1 MASWSF
7 GSISM
12 LEPRD
17 WQALKMLLPFVFEFK
32 YRFAFCLLCL
42 VLIQLANLANPYL
55 LGALVDHFADTG
67 ANPLAV
73 AATVP
78 VALLLVYVFI
88 RFSGLAI
95 SEIQNAVFGTVT
107 VRGTRRLS
115 LVLLTHLHGLDLEY
129 HLSRKTGGLSRDMDR
144 GIHALTGLIR
154 LFTFSLFGMFLS
166 IAGVVGVF
174 IAFFGWSYAVISVVC
189 AVIYAV
195 YTVKVTA
202 WRTPIIRRSNEA
214 HSKAHTRAIDSLINH
229 ENVKYFG
236 NEGAETSLY
245 DQELT
250 IWERAR
256 ARNRYSLAALNIGQS
271 FVVHFGLLFMLGLA
285 CYGVVQGEYTPGNLV
300 ALNGYALQVFGPLG
314 ALGSIYRQLKQAFTD
329 VEAMLDILDT
339 QPTVTAHEN
348 AQPLPDGDGPIEF
361 RDVHFFYKP
370 DRPILKGV
378 SFVVN
383 PGEKVALVGPSGGG
397 KSTVGRLLFRFY
409 DVHAGSISINGVDIR
424 EVNLDS
430 LRSRIGVVPQ
440 ETTLFNDSLQQNI
453 QYGLLNATRQ
463 DIESACRM
471 AHLDSLIGILPDGMD
486 TVVGERGL
494 KLSGGEKQRVAI
506 ARTMLKKPTFLLF
519 DEATSSLDS
528 ATEASIMHAINEVSE
543 GHTTLMI
550 AHRLST
556 VIDADRILVL
566 ADGGVCESGSHEEL
580 LAYGGHYEQLWKLQ
594 HREIDHETFQRET
607 AIRFSHAR

>member
-7 GSISM
+7 GAISM
-12 LEPRD
+12 LAPRD

-32 YRFAFCLLCL
+32 YRFAFCVACL

-55 LGALVDHFADTG
+55 LGSLVDHFAQSG
-67 ANPLAV
+67 ANELVVATAIPLA
-73 AATVP
+73 
-78 VALLLVYVFI
+78 LLIVYVFT

-115 LVLLTHLHGLDLEY
+115 LVLLTHLHDLDLEY

-144 GIHALTGLIR
+144 GIGALTGLIR

-166 IAGVVGVF
+166 IASVVGVF
-174 IAFFGWSYAVISVVC
+174 VAFFGWSYAVITIVC
-189 AVIYAV
+189 AVVYGV
-195 YTVKVTA
+195 YTVKVTT
-202 WRTPIIRRSNEA
+202 WRTPIIRHSNQA
-214 HSKAHTRAIDSLINH
+214 HSRAHTRAIDSLINH

-236 NEGAETSLY
+236 NERAETALY
-245 DQELT
+245 DEELT

-256 ARNRYSLAALNIGQS
+256 ARNRYSLAALNVGQA
-271 FVVHFGLLFMLGLA
+271 FVVHFGLLLMLGLA
-285 CYGVVQGEYTPGNLV
+285 CYGVVSGEYSPGNLV

-339 QPTVTAHEN
+339 QPSVSSLEN
-348 AQPLPDGDGPIEF
+348 ARPLPEGDGPIEF
-361 RDVHFFYKP
+361 RNVHFLYKQ

-378 SFVVN
+378 SFTVN

-397 KSTVGRLLFRFY
+397 KSTVVRLLFRFY
-409 DVHAGSISINGVDIR
+409 DVQGGSIRVNGVDIK
-424 EVNLDS
+424 ELNLDS
-430 LRSRIGVVPQ
+430 LRARIGVVPQ
-440 ETTLFNDSLQQNI
+440 ETTLFNDTLEQNI
-453 QYGLLNATRQ
+453 QYGSLEATPEEIQ
-463 DIESACRM
+463 AATAM
-471 AHLDSLIGILPDGMD
+471 AHLSGLISVLPEGMD

-506 ARTMLKKPTFLLF
+506 ARTMLKKPTFLIF

-566 ADGGVCESGSHEEL
+566 ARGEICESGSHDEL
-580 LAYGGHYEQLWKLQ
+580 LARGGHYAQLWKLQ
-594 HREIDHETFQRET
+594 HREIDHETFQRTHGEP
-607 AIRFSHAR
+607 I

>member
-1 MASWSF
+1 MVNWSF
-7 GSISM
+7 GAITM
-12 LEPRD
+12 LAPRD

-32 YRFAFCLLCL
+32 YRFAFCLFCL
-42 VLIQLANLANPYL
+42 VLIQLINLVNPYL
-55 LGALVDHFADTG
+55 LGSLVDHFVDSG
-67 ANPLAV
+67 ANNVAV
-73 AATVP
+73 ATIP
-78 VALLLVYVFI
+78 VALLLIYVFV

-115 LVLLTHLHGLDLEY
+115 LVLLAHLHGLDLEY

-144 GIHALTGLIR
+144 GIGALTGLIR
-154 LFTFSLFGMFLS
+154 LFTFSLFGMFMS

-174 IAFFGWSYAVISVVC
+174 IAFFGWSYAVITLAC
-189 AVIYAV
+189 AVVYGV

-245 DQELT
+245 NQELT

-300 ALNGYALQVFGPLG
+300 MLNGYALQVFGPLG

-339 QPTVTAHEN
+339 QPTVAVREN
-348 AQPLPDGDGPIEF
+348 APELPLGDGPIEF
-361 RDVHFFYKP
+361 RDVHFFYKA

-378 SFVVN
+378 SFAVN
-383 PGEKVALVGPSGGG
+383 PGERVALVGPSGGG
-397 KSTVGRLLFRFY
+397 KSTIARLLFRFY
-409 DVHAGSISINGVDIR
+409 DVHAGSIAVNGTDIR

-430 LRSRIGVVPQ
+430 LRARIGVVPQ
-440 ETTLFNDSLQQNI
+440 ETTLFNDTLEQNI
-453 QYGLLNATRQ
+453 RYGLLNATPRDIQ
-463 DIESACRM
+463 DASSM
-471 AHLDSLIGILPDGMD
+471 AHLDSLIDMLPDGMN

-506 ARTMLKKPTFLLF
+506 ARTMLKKPTFLVF

-528 ATEASIMHAINEVSE
+528 ATEASIMHAINQVSA

-566 ADGGVCESGSHEEL
+566 VHGEICESGSHDEL
-580 LAYGGHYEQLWKLQ
+580 IAHGGHYAQLWKLQ
-594 HREIDHETFQRET
+594 HREIDHETFKHEASVRLSRAQ
-607 AIRFSHAR
+607 

>member
-7 GSISM
+7 GTLSM
-12 LEPRD
+12 LAPRD

-32 YRFAFCLLCL
+32 YRFAFCLFCL
-42 VLIQLANLANPYL
+42 VLIQLANLASPYL
-55 LGALVDHFADTG
+55 LGSLVDHFAASG
-67 ANPLAV
+67 ASEIAV
-73 AATVP
+73 AATIP
-78 VALLLVYVFI
+78 ATLLIVYVFI
-88 RFSGLAI
+88 RFGGLAI

-144 GIHALTGLIR
+144 GIGALTGLIR
-154 LFTFSLFGMFLS
+154 LFTFSLFGMFMS

-174 IAFFGWSYAVISVVC
+174 IAFFGWSYAAITVVC

-245 DQELT
+245 DEELT

-256 ARNRYSLAALNIGQS
+256 ARNRYSLAALNIGQA

-285 CYGVVQGEYTPGNLV
+285 CYGVISGEYTPGNLV

-339 QPTVTAHEN
+339 QPSVKTYEN
-348 AQPLPDGDGPIEF
+348 APPLPKGDGPIEF
-361 RDVHFFYKP
+361 DNVHFFYKP

-378 SFVVN
+378 SFTVN
-383 PGEKVALVGPSGGG
+383 PGEKVALVGPSGSG
-397 KSTVGRLLFRFY
+397 KSTLARLLFRFY
-409 DVHAGSISINGVDIR
+409 DVRDGCIRINGVDIR
-424 EVNLDS
+424 ETNLDS
-430 LRSRIGVVPQ
+430 LRASIGVVPQ
-440 ETTLFNDSLQQNI
+440 DTTLFNDTLEQNI
-453 QYGLLNATRQ
+453 QYGLLEATPEQ
-463 DIESACRM
+463 IDVAASM
-471 AHLDSLIGILPDGMD
+471 AHLDGLISILPDGMD

-506 ARTMLKKPTFLLF
+506 ARTMLKKPTFLVF

-528 ATEASIMHAINEVSE
+528 ATEASIMHAINKVSQ

-566 ADGGVCESGSHEEL
+566 AQGEICESGSHDEL
-580 LAYGGHYEQLWKLQ
+580 LTLGGHYEKLWKLQ
-594 HREIDHETFQRET
+594 LREIDHETFQRT
-607 AIRFSHAR
+607 MAM

>member
-7 GSISM
+7 GSVSM
-12 LEPRD
+12 LAPRD

-32 YRFAFCLLCL
+32 YRFAFCLVCL
-42 VLIQLANLANPYL
+42 VLIQLANLANPFL
-55 LGALVDHFADTG
+55 LGSLVDHFASTG
-67 ANPLAV
+67 ASDIAV

-88 RFSGLAI
+88 RFAGLAI

-115 LVLLTHLHGLDLEY
+115 LKLLTHLHGLDLEY

-144 GIHALTGLIR
+144 GIGALTGLIR
-154 LFTFSLFGMFLS
+154 LFTFSLFGMFMS

-174 IAFFGWSYAVISVVC
+174 IAFFGWSYAGITIVC
-189 AVIYAV
+189 AVVYAV

-214 HSKAHTRAIDSLINH
+214 HSRAHTRAIDSLINH

-245 DQELT
+245 DEELT
-250 IWERAR
+250 IWEKAR

-329 VEAMLDILDT
+329 VEAMLDILNT
-339 QPTVTAHEN
+339 HPTVTVEEN
-348 AQPLPDGDGPIEF
+348 APALPPGEGPVEF
-361 RDVHFFYKP
+361 KDVHFFYKP

-378 SFVVN
+378 SFTVK
-383 PGEKVALVGPSGGG
+383 PGEKVALVGPSGSG
-397 KSTVGRLLFRFY
+397 KSTIARLLFRFY
-409 DVHAGSISINGVDIR
+409 DVHAGSISINGADIR
-424 EVNLDS
+424 KVNLDS
-430 LRSRIGVVPQ
+430 LRTRIGVVPQ
-440 ETTLFNDSLQQNI
+440 ETTLFNDTLLQNI
-453 QYGLLNATRQ
+453 QYGLLPATEKE
-463 DIESACRM
+463 IEDASRM
-471 AHLDSLIGILPDGMD
+471 ARLDNLISILPDGME

-506 ARTMLKKPTFLLF
+506 ARTMLKRPTFLIF

-528 ATEASIMHAINEVSE
+528 ATEASIMHAIHEVAE

-566 ADGGVCESGSHEEL
+566 ADGEICESGSHDEL
-580 LAYGGHYEQLWKLQ
+580 LAYGGHYDRLWKLQ
-594 HREIDHETFQRET
+594 HREIDHQTFQRET
-607 AIRFSHAR
+607 EQLISHAQ

>member
-1 MASWSF
+1 MASWSI

-12 LEPRD
+12 LSPRD
-17 WQALKMLLPFVFEFK
+17 LHALKMLLPFVFEFK
-32 YRFAFCLLCL
+32 YRFAFCLACL
-42 VLIQLANLANPYL
+42 VFIQLANLANPYL
-55 LGALVDHFADTG
+55 LGALVDHFATSG
-67 ANPLAV
+67 ASELAV
-73 AATVP
+73 ATTIP

-88 RFSGLAI
+88 RFSGLAV

-115 LVLLTHLHGLDLEY
+115 IVLLTHLHDLDLEY

-144 GIHALTGLIR
+144 GIGALTGLIR
-154 LFTFSLFGMFLS
+154 LFTFSLFGMFMS
-166 IAGVVGVF
+166 IAGVIGVF
-174 IAFFGWSYAVISVVC
+174 LAFFGWSYALITVVC
-189 AVIYAV
+189 AVIYGV
-195 YTVKVTA
+195 YTVKVTE
-202 WRTPIIRRSNEA
+202 WRTPIIRHSNQA
-214 HSKAHTRAIDSLINH
+214 HSRAHTRAIDSLINH

-245 DQELT
+245 DEELT

-271 FVVHFGLLFMLGLA
+271 FVVHFGLLSMLGLA
-285 CYGVVQGEYTPGNLV
+285 CYGVLQGEYTAGQLV
-300 ALNGYALQVFGPLG
+300 MLNGYALQVFGPLG

-329 VEAMLDILDT
+329 VEAMLDILQT
-339 QPTVTAHEN
+339 EPSISTKPHAP
-348 AQPLPDGDGPIEF
+348 ALPSGDGPIEF

-378 SFVVN
+378 SFKVE

-397 KSTVGRLLFRFY
+397 KSTIARLLFRFY
-409 DVHAGSISINGVDIR
+409 DVQSGSILVNGQNIRNVD
-424 EVNLDS
+424 LDS
-430 LRSRIGVVPQ
+430 LRARIGVVPQ
-440 ETTLFNDSLQQNI
+440 ETTLFNDTLEQNI
-453 QYGLLNATRQ
+453 QYGLLEATPE
-463 DIESACRM
+463 DIQTAASM
-471 AHLDSLIGILPDGMD
+471 AHLEGLIGMLPEGME

-506 ARTMLKKPTFLLF
+506 ARTMLKRPTFLVF

-528 ATEASIMHAINEVSE
+528 ATEASIMNAIHEVSE

-566 ADGGVCESGSHEEL
+566 ARGVVAESGSHVEL
-580 LAYGGHYEQLWKLQ
+580 LAKDGHYSQLWKLQ
-594 HREIDHETFQRET
+594 HREIDHETFQEST
-607 AIRFSHAR
+607 NVLN

>member
-32 YRFAFCLLCL
+32 YRFAFCLVCL
-42 VLIQLANLANPYL
+42 VLIQIANLANPYL
-55 LGALVDHFADTG
+55 LGSLVDHFADSG
-67 ANPLAV
+67 ADPLAV
-73 AATVP
+73 AVTVP
-78 VALLLVYVFI
+78 VALLFIYVFI

-154 LFTFSLFGMFLS
+154 LFAFSLFGMFMS

-189 AVIYAV
+189 AVIYGV

-202 WRTPIIRRSNEA
+202 WRTPIIRRSNVA

-271 FVVHFGLLFMLGLA
+271 FVVHFGLLLMLGLA

-339 QPTVTAHEN
+339 QPTVTVRTN
-348 AQPLPDGDGPIEF
+348 AAPLPVGDGPIQFE
-361 RDVHFFYKP
+361 DVHFFYKP

-378 SFVVN
+378 SFTVN

-409 DVHAGSISINGVDIR
+409 DVHSGSISINGVDIR
-424 EVNLDS
+424 DVNLDS
-430 LRSRIGVVPQ
+430 LRSRLGVVPQ
-440 ETTLFNDSLQQNI
+440 ETTLFNDTLQQNI
-453 QYGLLNATRQ
+453 QYGLLGATAQ
-463 DIESACRM
+463 DIETATRM
-471 AHLDSLIGILPDGMD
+471 AHLDSLIGILPEGMD

-566 ADGGVCESGSHEEL
+566 ADGEVCESGSHEEL
-580 LAYGGHYEQLWKLQ
+580 LTHGGHYEQLWKLQ
-594 HREIDHETFQRET
+594 HREIDHETYQRE
-607 AIRFSHAR
+607 AALQFNHAQ

>member
-1 MASWSF
+1 
-7 GSISM
+7 M
-12 LEPRD
+12 LSPRD
-17 WQALKMLLPFVFEFK
+17 WHALKMLLPFVFEFK
-32 YRFAFCLLCL
+32 YRFVFCLVCL
-42 VLIQLANLANPYL
+42 IFIQLANLANPYL
-55 LGALVDHFADTG
+55 LGALVDYFATPDT
-67 ANPLAV
+67 PDLAV
-73 AATVP
+73 AATIP
-78 VALLLVYVFI
+78 VALLLIYVFI

-95 SEIQNAVFGTVT
+95 AEIQTAVFGTVT

-115 LVLLTHLHGLDLEY
+115 LVLLTHLHNLDLEY

-144 GIHALTGLIR
+144 GIGALTGLIR
-154 LFTFSLFGMFLS
+154 LFTFSLFGMFMS
-166 IAGVVGVF
+166 IAGVIGVF
-174 IAFFGWSYAVISVVC
+174 LAFFGWSYAVITLVC

-214 HSKAHTRAIDSLINH
+214 HSRAHTRAIDSLINH

-236 NEGAETSLY
+236 NEGTETSLY
-245 DQELT
+245 DEELT

-271 FVVHFGLLFMLGLA
+271 FVVHFGLLLMLGLA
-285 CYGVVQGEYTPGNLV
+285 CYGVLQGEYTAGQLV
-300 ALNGYALQVFGPLG
+300 MLNGYALQVFGPLG

-329 VEAMLDILDT
+329 VEAMLDILET
-339 QPTVTAHEN
+339 QPTVQNDKREIA
-348 AQPLPDGDGPIEF
+348 LPKGNGPIEF

-378 SFVVN
+378 SFTVE
-383 PGEKVALVGPSGGG
+383 PGERVALVGPSGGG
-397 KSTVGRLLFRFY
+397 KSTIARLLFRFY
-409 DVHAGSISINGVDIR
+409 DVQSGSIHINGQNIRAVD
-424 EVNLDS
+424 LDS
-430 LRSRIGVVPQ
+430 LRAAIGVVPQ
-440 ETTLFNDSLQQNI
+440 ETTLFNDTLEQNI
-453 QYGLLNATRQ
+453 LYGCLDATPA
-463 DIESACRM
+463 DLEEAVGMS
-471 AHLDSLIGILPDGMD
+471 HLGGLIGMLPDGLQ

-506 ARTMLKKPTFLLF
+506 ARTMLKKPTFLVF

-528 ATEASIMHAINEVSE
+528 ATEASIMHAINEVSI

-566 ADGGVCESGSHEEL
+566 VQGRVYESGSHQEL
-580 LAYGGHYEQLWKLQ
+580 LDLGGHYSQLWKLQ
-594 HREIDHETFQRET
+594 HREIDHQTFQAVT
-607 AIRFSHAR
+607 SA

>member
-1 MASWSF
+1 MASWSI
-7 GSISM
+7 GSFSM
-12 LEPRD
+12 LAPRD

-42 VLIQLANLANPYL
+42 VLIQIANLANPYL
-55 LGALVDHFADTG
+55 LGALVDHFAVSG
-67 ANPLAV
+67 ASDIAV
-73 AATVP
+73 IATIP
-78 VALLLVYVFI
+78 VTLLLIYVFT
-88 RFSGLAI
+88 RFAGLAL

-144 GIHALTGLIR
+144 GIGALTGLIR
-154 LFTFSLFGMFLS
+154 LFTFSLFGMFMS

-174 IAFFGWSYAVISVVC
+174 IAFFGWSYAAISVVC
-189 AVIYAV
+189 AVIYAI

-214 HSKAHTRAIDSLINH
+214 HSRAHTRAIDSLINH

-236 NEGAETSLY
+236 NERAETSLY
-245 DQELT
+245 DQQLT

-256 ARNRYSLAALNIGQS
+256 ARNRYSLAALNIGQA
-271 FVVHFGLLFMLGLA
+271 FVVQFGLLFMLGLA
-285 CYGVVQGEYTPGNLV
+285 CYGVVQGEYTPGQLV
-300 ALNGYALQVFGPLG
+300 MLNGYALQVFGPLG

-339 QPTVTAHEN
+339 QPSVSSHEN
-348 AQPLPDGDGPIEF
+348 APLLPEGDGPIEF
-361 RDVHFFYKP
+361 RNVHFFYKP

-378 SFVVN
+378 SFTVN

-397 KSTVGRLLFRFY
+397 KSTIARLLFRFY
-409 DVHAGSISINGVDIR
+409 DIHAGSISVNGIDIR
-424 EVNLDS
+424 ELNLDS
-430 LRSRIGVVPQ
+430 LRARIGVVPQ
-440 ETTLFNDSLQQNI
+440 DTTLFNDTLAQNI
-453 QYGLLNATRQ
+453 QYGLLSATQ
-463 DIESACRM
+463 DDLRAAAHM
-471 AHLDSLIGILPDGMD
+471 AHLDSLIDMLPDGME

-506 ARTMLKKPTFLLF
+506 ARTMLKRPTFLVF

-528 ATEASIMHAINEVSE
+528 ATEASIMHAITEVSE

-566 ADGGVCESGSHEEL
+566 AQGEICESGSHDEL
-580 LAYGGHYEQLWKLQ
+580 LAQHGHYEQLWKLQ
-594 HREIDHETFQRET
+594 HREIDHETFQRE
-607 AIRFSHAR
+607 ANRRFSHAQ